1 MPLDA
6 LMSRLTL
13 VPAILLLFLPPA
25 CAQSRAV
32 LRPTGSVKINGKPA
46 ADSTVVM
53 DGDRIATDEHSSA
66 LLLLPGRAIM
76 VGTGSNKNGG
86 VTPNTAAAKITTAT
100 CHGLNCTTSSSKAGS
115 GTVQNRDDD
124 DDHEKKKCISPKKPK
139 KDKDCDKD

>member
-1 MPLDA
+1 
-6 LMSRLTL
+6 MSRLGI
-13 VPAILLLFLPPA
+13 PAVLLLILA
-25 CAQSRAV
+25 SAHAQSRAV

-53 DGDRIATDEHSSA
+53 DGDRIATDKHSSA
-66 LLLLPGRAIM
+66 LLLLPGRAIT
-76 VGTGSNKNGG
+76 VGTESTVVYKNGG

-100 CHGLNCTTSSSKAGS
+100 CQGLNCTTSSSKAGS